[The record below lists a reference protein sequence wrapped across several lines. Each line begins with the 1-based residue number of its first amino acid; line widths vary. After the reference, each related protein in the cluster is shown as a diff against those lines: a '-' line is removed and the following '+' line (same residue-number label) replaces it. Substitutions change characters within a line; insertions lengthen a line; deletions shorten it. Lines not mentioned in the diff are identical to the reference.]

1 MRTRVRFLLFVIY
14 INITA
19 FSYNFYAVTGP
30 GTDGDVPGGIFAT
43 SGPPATPP
51 PTSALLTMLLL
62 AVTTSPVTAGA
73 LPDSP
78 PI

>member
-1 MRTRVRFLLFVIY
+1 M
-14 INITA
+14 
-19 FSYNFYAVTGP
+19 GDG
-30 GTDGDVPGGIFAT
+30 GTPGGIFAT

-62 AVTTSPVTAGA
+62 AVTTSPMTTGA

-78 PI
+78 PTISNKLLRGIHI